1 MSPGIPVV
9 VFLAFLVL
17 VLIALRMPMG
27 FALGIAG
34 LGYFFLMPGDIGL
47 VALLDQMVRG
57 IHTYSFLAVPFF
69 IFAGRLMNS
78 SGISQR
84 VFDFSLSLVGRFKGG
99 LGHVNILASVIF
111 AGMSGAALA
120 DAAGLGVIEIES
132 MKREGYD
139 PSLSACIT
147 AASATIGPIIPPS
160 ITMVIYGVLAQA
172 SIGRLFIG
180 GILPGLLLGGSLMV
194 TVYIM
199 AVRKPKSFP
208 TRPAA
213 GIRDVWKSFKAAFLP
228 LWAPVI
234 ILGGIAFGVTTPTE
248 AGVLAV
254 IYSLILG
261 VVYRQLGW
269 ANMKEMLVATAKQVG
284 SVMFILA
291 GARLFSYIMTLQRVP
306 TVLTEAVVV
315 LTGSPVILLMILN
328 VVLLF
333 LGMFLNS
340 STILVLTVPILSPML
355 ANYGIDPIHFGVVMT
370 LNVMIGMLTPPL
382 GVVLYVCSDIAG
394 VRFERVLKD
403 IVPFYIPVIVV
414 LLLITYV
421 PGIVLWLPN
430 LLMGAS

>member
-1 MSPGIPVV
+1 MSAGIIVV
-9 VFLAFLVL
+9 ISLAVLVL
-17 VLIALRMPMG
+17 VLIFLRMPMA
-27 FALGIAG
+27 FALGVAG

-47 VALLDQMVRG
+47 AALLDQMVRG
-57 IHTYSFLAVPFF
+57 IHSYSFLAVPFF
-69 IFAGRLMNS
+69 LFAGSLMNT

-84 VFDFSLSLVGRFKGG
+84 IFDFALSIVGRVRGG

-132 MKREGYD
+132 MKREGYNH
-139 PSLSACIT
+139 SFAACIT

-160 ITMVIYGVLAQA
+160 VTMVIYGVLAQA

-180 GILPGLLLGGSLMV
+180 GIIPGLLLGFALMV
-194 TVYIM
+194 TVYVM
-199 AVRKPKSFP
+199 AVRDPKSFP
-208 TRPAA
+208 TRAPV
-213 GIRDVWKSFKAAFLP
+213 GIREVGRTFKRAFLP

-254 IYSLILG
+254 IYALILG

-269 ANMKEMLVATAKQVG
+269 KNMKEMLVGTSRQVG
-284 SVMFILA
+284 SVLFILA

-306 TVLTEAVVV
+306 TVLTEAVVAV
-315 LTGSPVILLMILN
+315 TSSPALLLLILN

-355 ANYGIDPIHFGVVMT
+355 ASYGVDPVHFGVVMT

-382 GVVLYVCSDIAG
+382 GVTLYVSANIAQ
-394 VRFERVLKD
+394 VKFERVLKD
-403 IVPFYIPVIVV
+403 IVPFYAPLIGI
-414 LLLITYV
+414 LLLLTYV
-421 PGIVLWLPN
+421 PEIVLWLPN
-430 LLMGAS
+430 LLMGG